1 MAKEVKKIAIL
12 RKMTNLEND
21 DRIRKEFGSLTVLF
35 PNISFKC
42 FVMYPENREFEGIT
56 SYGLPFKSIYVRGR
70 EKYASGKQLIAKSWD
85 YYRAIK
91 NDIEKFD
98 IIWCSGDAPTPT
110 LLFIHGKIIVWDLRE
125 LPLFLMGSKIKQ
137 SLLKYIFNKCT
148 ICLHANQYRIDYLAG
163 LGLIEN
169 YSKHV
174 PVRNFPDYSTFDSE
188 YDERYE
194 EVKDWI
200 AGRKCI
206 YLQGIN
212 APSRASKEVL
222 TVIMETLDICA
233 IVLGVVDVEA
243 IELMKKQY
251 GNNMVEQKICVAGNF
266 PILKVPQYMKL
277 CCASMIFYK
286 NTSPNNWLCEANRLY
301 QAIDMGLPV
310 IVGSNPPMKSIVE
323 NLSVGISIDTDGSDV
338 EQIKKGLS
346 SILERHDALVKNI
359 ANLESVIHWDSQE
372 ALLKTTF
379 EGILL

>member
-1 MAKEVKKIAIL
+1 MEVKKIAIL

-21 DRIRKEFGSLTVLF
+21 DRIRKEFGTLAVLF
-35 PNISFKC
+35 PNVSFKC
-42 FVMYPENREFEGIT
+42 FVMYPENKEYEGTT

-85 YYRAIK
+85 YYKAIK
-91 NDIEKFD
+91 NDIEEFD
-98 IIWCSGDAPTPT
+98 IIWCSGDAPTPS

-163 LGLIEN
+163 LGLIKN

-174 PVRNFPDYSTFDSE
+174 PIRNFPDFSTFDSK
-188 YDERYE
+188 YDESYE
-194 EVKDWI
+194 EVKNWI

-233 IVLGVVDVEA
+233 IVLGSVDKEALTLLRRKYGDRDVE
-243 IELMKKQY
+243 QR
-251 GNNMVEQKICVAGNF
+251 ICVAGNF
-266 PILKVPQYMKL
+266 PVLKVPQYMKL
-277 CCASMIFYK
+277 CFASLVFYK
-286 NTSPNNWLCEANRLY
+286 NTSPNNWYCEANRLY

-310 IVGSNPPMKSIVE
+310 VVGSNPPMKSIVE
-323 NLSVGISIDTDGSDV
+323 KLNVGISVDTDGSDV
-338 EQIKKGLS
+338 EQIKKGLMTV
-346 SILERHDALVKNI
+346 IERHDFFVDNI
-359 ANLESVIHWDSQE
+359 AKLGSEIHWDSQE
-372 ALLKTTF
+372 SLLRKTF
-379 EGILL
+379 EELFF